1 MSLAVDAPFDLRR
14 FQHFLDNQLPESVF
28 RAKGVLWFCESN
40 RRHLF
45 HLCGKRFTIDDSD
58 WPEGSER
65 HTKVVAIGK
74 GLDQA
79 ALRAQL
85 EACVAVP

>member
-1 MSLAVDAPFDLRR
+1 
-14 FQHFLDNQLPESVF
+14 
-28 RAKGVLWFCESN
+28 
-40 RRHLF
+40 
-45 HLCGKRFTIDDSD
+45 
-58 WPEGSER
+58 
-65 HTKVVAIGK
+65 VVAIGK